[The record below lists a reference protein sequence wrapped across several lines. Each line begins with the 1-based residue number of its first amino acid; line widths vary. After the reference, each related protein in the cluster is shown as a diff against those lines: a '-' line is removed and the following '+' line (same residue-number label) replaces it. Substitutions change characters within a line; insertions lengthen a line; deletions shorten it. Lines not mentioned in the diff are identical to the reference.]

1 MNPQPCSFMFNSPS
15 TAGLKPKVSA
25 QGVTSAAELKH
36 TQQFVQALGP
46 PGNIC
51 SSGFQGAERCSH
63 HIWSST
69 AVPQPNPPLTGTS
82 PELQMQ
88 PGAKDGRTKSN
99 RQPDFFFSHHQ
110 ISKRKLWQFL
120 EKLHQKISLCWEEA
134 RLSNLIWLV

>member
-36 TQQFVQALGP
+36 TQQFVQALGT

-99 RQPDFFFSHHQ
+99 RQPDFSFHTIRLARGSSGSFWRNCTRRFPC
-110 ISKRKLWQFL
+110 IGKRLD
-120 EKLHQKISLCWEEA
+120 SLT
-134 RLSNLIWLV
+134 